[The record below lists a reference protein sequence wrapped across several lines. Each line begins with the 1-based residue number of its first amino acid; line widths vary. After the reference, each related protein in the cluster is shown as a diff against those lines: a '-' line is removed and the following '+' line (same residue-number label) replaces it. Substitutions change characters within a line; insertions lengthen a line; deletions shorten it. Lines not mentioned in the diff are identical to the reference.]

1 MKKVISFS
9 LILVLIFVAVNK
21 QPINAY
27 NPYKIKGI
35 CIRGDDIAKEGVADA
50 IDKIS
55 KFGYNTVFLLVKT
68 PEGKV
73 FYKSEFLP
81 VVQDILPSL
90 IEYAHKKSIKVY
102 TYFPIVMDKN
112 FSSQNP
118 TEQMVNSGNT
128 KDPYYVSLISEQY
141 MAYVKNFLMELL
153 KYDIDG
159 VALDYI
165 RFPNGNWD
173 FSGTFL
179 NYAKQNG
186 IDIEK
191 IKSIAYNTFVKPADW
206 KSMFTAYENGDK
218 DVVKWIE
225 LRNSVVRNVE
235 FVIKEYV
242 KSIKP
247 DMTVGSFIVARGYRY
262 NKISEAP
269 SITDTFT
276 YQIVNFAQSPDLF
289 KDNIDFLA
297 PMVYLSSLKENS
309 SYATVVTS
317 NIKSSLGEDF
327 PVYIAINPDGISAEE
342 TEKEIFNAFKDSD
355 GIVLFR
361 YPLFDMGKLT
371 FDTYPIPQSTAN
383 LTFETSKGE
392 TLNAQLKIEN
402 KNFIPEFKDTVF
414 VSNYFYFLELK
425 LIIGNKTFLI
435 NGENYQMDVA
445 PFIEDSRTFVPV
457 RFVSEALN
465 SNVLWNG
472 VKREVT
478 IKGVNTVVLKIGSK
492 SYSINGKNYQMD
504 VAPFIEDSRT
514 FVPVRFVS
522 EALNSNVLWNGVKR
536 EVTILN
542 LFKLD

>member
-90 IEYAHKKSIKVY
+90 VEYAHKKSIKVY

-262 NKISEAP
+262 NKISEVP

-276 YQIVNFAQSPDLF
+276 YQIVNFAQSPDIF

-309 SYATVVTS
+309 SYATVVTN

-327 PVYIAINPDGISAEE
+327 PVYIAINPDGISTEE

-425 LIIGNKTFLI
+425 LIIGNKTFLK

-445 PFIEDSRTFVPV
+445 PFIEDSRTFVPA

-465 SNVLWNG
+465 SNVLWDG

-492 SYSINGKNYQMD
+492 SYSINEKNYQMD

-514 FVPVRFVS
+514 FVPARFVS
-522 EALNSNVLWNGVKR
+522 EALNSNVLWDGVKR

-542 LFKLD
+542 LFKLN

>member
-242 KSIKP
+242 KS
-247 DMTVGSFIVARGYRY
+247 
-262 NKISEAP
+262 
-269 SITDTFT
+269 
-276 YQIVNFAQSPDLF
+276 
-289 KDNIDFLA
+289 
-297 PMVYLSSLKENS
+297 
-309 SYATVVTS
+309 
-317 NIKSSLGEDF
+317 
-327 PVYIAINPDGISAEE
+327 
-342 TEKEIFNAFKDSD
+342 
-355 GIVLFR
+355 
-361 YPLFDMGKLT
+361 
-371 FDTYPIPQSTAN
+371 
-383 LTFETSKGE
+383 
-392 TLNAQLKIEN
+392 
-402 KNFIPEFKDTVF
+402 
-414 VSNYFYFLELK
+414 
-425 LIIGNKTFLI
+425 
-435 NGENYQMDVA
+435 
-445 PFIEDSRTFVPV
+445 
-457 RFVSEALN
+457 
-465 SNVLWNG
+465 
-472 VKREVT
+472 REW
-478 IKGVNTVVLKIGSK
+478 SK
-492 SYSINGKNYQMD
+492 S
-504 VAPFIEDSRT
+504 
-514 FVPVRFVS
+514 
-522 EALNSNVLWNGVKR
+522 
-536 EVTILN
+536 
-542 LFKLD
+542 

>member
-35 CIRGDDIAKEGVADA
+35 CIRGDGIAKEGVADV

-90 IEYAHKKSIKVY
+90 VEYAHKKSIKVY

-173 FSGTFL
+173 FSDTFL

-247 DMTVGSFIVARGYRY
+247 DITVGSFIVARGYRY
-262 NKISEAP
+262 NKISEVP

-276 YQIVNFAQSPDLF
+276 YQIVNFAQSPDIF

-309 SYATVVTS
+309 SYATVVTN

-327 PVYIAINPDGISAEE
+327 PVYIAINPDGISTEE

-425 LIIGNKTFLI
+425 LIIGNKTFLK

-445 PFIEDSRTFVPV
+445 PFIEDSRTFVPA

-514 FVPVRFVS
+514 FVPARFVS

-542 LFKLD
+542 LFKLN

>member
-435 NGENYQMDVA
+435 NGENYQMDIA
-445 PFIEDSRTFVPV
+445 PFIEDSRTFVP
-457 RFVSEALN
+457 A
-465 SNVLWNG
+465 
-472 VKREVT
+472 
-478 IKGVNTVVLKIGSK
+478 
-492 SYSINGKNYQMD
+492 
-504 VAPFIEDSRT
+504 
-514 FVPVRFVS
+514 RFVS